1 MGWAVCKLARGSSA
15 HRVRNLVAHLRGAFL
30 PSSHRGDER
39 RMRSHACSIKKD
51 PNLAGQFVGQVASR
65 GSASRSNFHPSPLFP
80 LLDVSG
86 RMWSGG
92 GPAAP
97 SHKRGSSFPRILWNS
112 PPPGTG
118 VDCVFGYSSSSS
130 NISTSSGTLLIDYIR
145 SYIEICTCSSDFG
158 RFVFSYNLT
167 KLNQG
172 ESLSSK
178 RSCNFFISFFLLLLD
193 HVIFYYGSSRWIF

>member
-1 MGWAVCKLARGSSA
+1 M
-15 HRVRNLVAHLRGAFL
+15 
-30 PSSHRGDER
+30 
-39 RMRSHACSIKKD
+39 
-51 PNLAGQFVGQVASR
+51 
-65 GSASRSNFHPSPLFP
+65 
-80 LLDVSG
+80 
-86 RMWSGG
+86 
-92 GPAAP
+92 
-97 SHKRGSSFPRILWNS
+97 
-112 PPPGTG
+112 
-118 VDCVFGYSSSSS
+118 DCVFGYSSSSS
-130 NISTSSGTLLIDYIR
+130 SISTSSGTLLIDYIR

>member
-1 MGWAVCKLARGSSA
+1 MRGGCGPTRARLKKILIWRANSSA
-15 HRVRNLVAHLRGAFL
+15 KWPREDRPPDRIEFPSKPTL
-30 PSSHRGDER
+30 PASRCQRQGVER
-39 RMRSHACSIKKD
+39 RW
-51 PNLAGQFVGQVASR
+51 AG
-65 GSASRSNFHPSPLFP
+65 
-80 LLDVSG
+80 
-86 RMWSGG
+86 
-92 GPAAP
+92 

-130 NISTSSGTLLIDYIR
+130 SISTSSGTLLIDYIR

-193 HVIFYYGSSRWIF
+193 HVIFYCGSSRWIF